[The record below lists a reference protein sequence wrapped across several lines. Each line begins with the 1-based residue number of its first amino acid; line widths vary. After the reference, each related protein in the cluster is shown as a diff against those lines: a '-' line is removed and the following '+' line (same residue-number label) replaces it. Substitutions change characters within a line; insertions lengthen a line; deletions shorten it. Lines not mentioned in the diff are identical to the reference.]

1 MGLVIGG
8 SIALVLLV
16 LCYFS
21 PHIAAYQLKRAAEAN
36 DIDALKEQVDFPA
49 VRESVKEWAQE
60 EMAKKQ
66 AAKPKTNENPFEEL
80 GSAFAGGFVNA
91 YIESMLTPKNLAHL
105 IRGEHFDVSPI
116 VNGFSAF
123 NKALGG
129 GVVTPPP
136 EPRRCQPQISSMR
149 YESLSRFKV
158 GVTNLADFDGRVALV
173 FTRSGFGWKLTGM
186 EPVSAQDEVNASA
199 RPPQPSDSSEVSDRR
214 AAAQKYLAMMNSES
228 GGSDPSAFL
237 ALPEIKA
244 AVSKLFE
251 NEPKIK
257 TPNGEIDVEN
267 NFTYAL
273 SLPEEGFPK
282 VLDDAVILA
291 GCAPHACSNG
301 QSLLI
306 VSLSSKTITGALF
319 EQGGQDVS
327 RITLYGVSSLQNA
340 PAAMREWA
348 DNRKS
353 PTRIMVQVA
362 K

>member
-1 MGLVIGG
+1 
-8 SIALVLLV
+8 
-16 LCYFS
+16 
-21 PHIAAYQLKRAAEAN
+21 
-36 DIDALKEQVDFPA
+36 
-49 VRESVKEWAQE
+49 
-60 EMAKKQ
+60 
-66 AAKPKTNENPFEEL
+66 
-80 GSAFAGGFVNA
+80 
-91 YIESMLTPKNLAHL
+91 
-105 IRGEHFDVSPI
+105 
-116 VNGFSAF
+116 
-123 NKALGG
+123 
-129 GVVTPPP
+129 
-136 EPRRCQPQISSMR
+136 
-149 YESLSRFKV
+149 
-158 GVTNLADFDGRVALV
+158 
-173 FTRSGFGWKLTGM
+173 
-186 EPVSAQDEVNASA
+186 
-199 RPPQPSDSSEVSDRR
+199 
-214 AAAQKYLAMMNSES
+214 MMNSES